1 MLAGT
6 SLGMT
11 SILLFSR
18 KIYSCFHWD
27 CIVDAKRV
35 DGVLLE
41 MFLERSPLLKS
52 GSSHYCT
59 FGTVLATNLIQNEVT
74 LDWHG
79 IMWV

>member
-6 SLGMT
+6 LGMT

-27 CIVDAKRV
+27 CIAKRV

-41 MFLERSPLLKS
+41 MFLERSFLLLKS
-52 GSSHYCT
+52 GSSYCT
-59 FGTVLATNLIQNEVT
+59 FGTVLANLIQNEVT

>member
-1 MLAGT
+1 
-6 SLGMT
+6 
-11 SILLFSR
+11 
-18 KIYSCFHWD
+18 
-27 CIVDAKRV
+27 
-35 DGVLLE
+35 
-41 MFLERSPLLKS
+41 MFLEKAFLLKS